1 MPNLLDLVLVL
12 AFAVALPLWSHF
24 VMWPRHVRAVDA
36 GDRRARTRFYVR
48 TLIEEWLLAAAALA
62 LMVAYR
68 RPLSSLWLVAPSG
81 WRLLLGVGLLVIYVA
96 LIFAQRAMV
105 ASPKALASLR
115 AKLQPLRALIPH
127 TRGEFRLFL
136 PLAVTAVFCEELLFR
151 GYLVWVLQGVMGLY
165 PAAATSMVL
174 FGLAHGYQ
182 GGKFG
187 LRAFWVG
194 VAIGSLALVT
204 RSLLPG
210 MALHAVIDLGSGWIT
225 YAAMRGGNEPRAAGQ
240 AASLIHP
247 GEQ

>member
-1 MPNLLDLVLVL
+1 MP
-12 AFAVALPLWSHF
+12 
-24 VMWPRHVRAVDA
+24 RATGA
-36 GDRRARTRFYVR
+36 E
-48 TLIEEWLLAAAALA
+48 L
-62 LMVAYR
+62 
-68 RPLSSLWLVAPSG
+68 
-81 WRLLLGVGLLVIYVA
+81 
-96 LIFAQRAMV
+96 
-105 ASPKALASLR
+105 
-115 AKLQPLRALIPH
+115 
-127 TRGEFRLFL
+127 RLFL
-136 PLAVTAVFCEELLFR
+136 PLAVTAGFCEELLFR
-151 GYLVWVLQGVMGLY
+151 GYLVWVLQGVIGLY
-165 PAAATSMVL
+165 PAAGVSMVL

-194 VAIGSLALVT
+194 VAIGSVALVT